1 MHYLLDTNIC
11 VALIRQRPPTV
22 IQHIT
27 NHQLTDICI
36 STITIAEL
44 QYGVN
49 KSRNVLQ
56 NQHALGQFL
65 IPFTFLEFDD
75 SAAHV
80 YGPLRTLLESQG
92 TPIGSLDM
100 LLAAQA
106 IAQSVIVVTNNT
118 KEFSRI
124 PQLTLEDWTKI

>member
-1 MHYLLDTNIC
+1 MRYLLDTNIC
-11 VALIRQRPPTV
+11 VALIRQRPSAV

-27 NHQLTDICI
+27 NHHLTDICI

-49 KSRNVLQ
+49 KSGKVQ
-56 NQHALGQFL
+56 HNQHALDQFL
-65 IPFTFLEFDD
+65 IPFTFLGFDD
-75 SAAHV
+75 RAAQA
-80 YGPLRTLLESQG
+80 YGPLRVALEVQG

-106 IAQSVIVVTNNT
+106 IAHSLILVTNNT
-118 KEFSRI
+118 KEFARI
-124 PQLTLEDWTKI
+124 LQVTLEDWTK